1 MDKLKALVVD
11 DEINIQELIKYNLE
25 ENDFDVTCID
35 NGTEVIDICNS
46 KSFDIIILDLMLPG
60 KNGLDVCREL
70 RLLGYNTPIIIL
82 TAKTDEIDK
91 IIGLEFGADDYVTKP
106 FSVRELLARIR
117 AVLRRTDQ
125 KQSTINE
132 EENNRIITLGKLQIN
147 KDSHEV
153 HMGKKI
159 VELTLKEYE
168 LLLTLVSNKGH
179 VLTRDRLLE
188 LVWGYEYEGE
198 TRTVD
203 VHIRYLRKK
212 LGDNEDIIQTIRGVG
227 YKVK

>member
-25 ENDFDVTCID
+25 ENDFEVTCVD

-106 FSVRELLARIR
+106 FSVRELMARIR

-125 KQSTINE
+125 KQSTVNE

-153 HMGKKI
+153 HMGKKA

-168 LLLTLVSNKGH
+168 LLLTLVSNKGR

>member
-25 ENDFDVTCID
+25 ENDFEVTCVD

-106 FSVRELLARIR
+106 FSVRELMARIR

-125 KQSTINE
+125 KPSAVNE
-132 EENNRIITLGKLQIN
+132 EENSNIIILGKLQIN

-168 LLLTLVSNKGH
+168 LLLTLVSNKGR